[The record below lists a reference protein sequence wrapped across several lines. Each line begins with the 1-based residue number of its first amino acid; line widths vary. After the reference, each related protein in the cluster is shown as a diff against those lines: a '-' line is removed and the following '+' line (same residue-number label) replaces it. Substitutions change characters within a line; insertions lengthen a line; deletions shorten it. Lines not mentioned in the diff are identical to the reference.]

1 MQSILPQNG
10 NLTIDLD
17 DVRSI
22 LAVPNDQPFSGM
34 SGRYQLFSTDQIVE
48 RASSLGL
55 VPTAAFYQKARRPNR
70 GGDEVRRHCIRMSR
84 TDDVGKVHDRPEIV
98 IINSHNGSS
107 ALEIQ
112 MGIFRI
118 VCSNGLVLKGADYGG
133 AKFYHR
139 KTDMDKILDTLDFM
153 VNHFDR
159 ARQSMADF
167 ATIDLNDH
175 QRELFAKG
183 ARAIYNNHMLTPRA
197 IDPLALLVPKRYE
210 DSGHDLWSTF
220 NVVQENMMKGG
231 ILLHGRD
238 ENRKG
243 SRSAKTR
250 AIREIVT
257 ANSLNGDLWEFA
269 SNWFKGET
277 DPEELVTDLLH
288 HERDMFAI
296 SQKKA
301 PTAPTTPSVPSAPV
315 TTTAVIGNPS
325 DPTVIDEAEFIG

>member
-1 MQSILPQNG
+1 MQSILPTNG

-22 LAVPNDQPFSGM
+22 LAVPNTQPFGGM

-55 VPTAAFYQKARRPNR
+55 VPTAAFYQKARRANR

-84 TDDVGKVHDRPEIV
+84 TDDIGKVKDRPEIV

-118 VCSNGLVLKGADYGG
+118 VCSNGLVLKGIDYGG

-139 KTDMDKILDTLDFM
+139 KTDMDKILNTLDFM
-153 VNHFDR
+153 VGHFDR
-159 ARQSMADF
+159 ARQSMEDF
-167 ATIDLNDH
+167 ASVALNDRE
-175 QRELFAKG
+175 RELFAKG
-183 ARAIYNNHMLTPRA
+183 ARAIYNSHMMTPRA
-197 IDPLALLVPKRYE
+197 IDPNALLVPRRYE
-210 DSGHDLWSTF
+210 DGGHDLWSTF

-231 ILLHGRD
+231 IVLHGRD

-257 ANSLNGDLWEFA
+257 ANSLNGDLWAFA
-269 SNWFKGET
+269 NDWFHRDT
-277 DPEELVTDLLH
+277 DPEQIVGELVNK
-288 HERDMFAI
+288 EQESFALFG
-296 SQKKA
+296 KRKA
-301 PTAPTTPSVPSAPV
+301 PVDPAAPV
-315 TTTAVIGNPS
+315 ANPAPVITTTAVIA
-325 DPTVIDEAEFIG
+325 DEAEFIG